1 MAMQAAV
8 RYGGIMKGLPISILL
23 AAAIAAPAFGQGA
36 IGTVPRGTFACELP
50 GDAAGRAGIAQPAR
64 NLTIESASR
73 YSSPQGGGS
82 YLRRGDT
89 LTLTSGPRQGES
101 YAILSDGFLR
111 LIEDG
116 KPGRLRCVR
125 QG

>member
-1 MAMQAAV
+1 MALA
-8 RYGGIMKGLPISILL
+8 MKGLPILVGL
-23 AAAIAAPAFGQGA
+23 AGVLASPVLAQGA

-50 GDAAGRAGIAQPAR
+50 GDAAGRAGIAQPER

-73 YSSPQGGGS
+73 YSSPQGSGS
-82 YLRRGDT
+82 YLRRGDV

-101 YAILSDGFLR
+101 YAVITEGFLR

-116 KPGRLRCVR
+116 KPGRLRCVL

>member
-1 MAMQAAV
+1 MAMQAAL
-8 RYGGIMKGLPISILL
+8 RYVARMNRLPIFLLL
-23 AAAIAAPAFGQGA
+23 AGALATPAFAQGA
-36 IGTVPRGTFACELP
+36 IGTVARGTFACELP
-50 GDAAGRAGIAQPAR
+50 GDAAGQAGVAQPAR

-73 YSSPQGGGS
+73 YSSPQGNGS

-101 YAILSDGFLR
+101 YTVVSESFLR

-116 KPGRLRCVR
+116 RPGRLRCVR

>member
-1 MAMQAAV
+1 MAMQAAL
-8 RYGGIMKGLPISILL
+8 RYACRMKGLFTSILL
-23 AAAIAAPAFGQGA
+23 AGALAAPAFAQGA

-50 GDAAGRAGIAQPAR
+50 GDASGQAGVAQPAR

-101 YAILSDGFLR
+101 YAILSDDFLR

-116 KPGRLRCVR
+116 KAGRLRCVR
-125 QG
+125 RG